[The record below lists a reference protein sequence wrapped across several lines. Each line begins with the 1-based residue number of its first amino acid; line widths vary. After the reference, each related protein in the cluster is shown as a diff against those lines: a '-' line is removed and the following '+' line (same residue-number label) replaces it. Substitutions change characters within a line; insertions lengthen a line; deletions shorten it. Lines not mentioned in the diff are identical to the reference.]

1 MYCLRYCLVE
11 PQLIQQKM
19 RISPVG
25 LGVARVDLYSPP
37 DFSLRS
43 RKAPFK
49 LKHFGKRGVGFGEGI
64 IQRNRPER
72 VLLCPGRP
80 LLGGEGTCKRLT
92 GINAAKGGMWQ
103 RRVGFSLDRL
113 LAVRERLLEVLCPAR
128 GRVVVVT
135 DLQVEACV

>member
-25 LGVARVDLYSPP
+25 FGVARVNLYRSP

-43 RKAPFK
+43 RQVPFK
-49 LKHFGKRGVGFGEGI
+49 LKHFRKRGVGFGEGI

-72 VLLCPGRP
+72 VLLCPGRH
-80 LLGGEGTCKRLT
+80 LLGGEGTRERLT
-92 GINAAKGGMWQ
+92 GIDTAKGGMWQ
-103 RRVGFSLDRL
+103 GESGSLSM
-113 LAVRERLLEVLCPAR
+113 
-128 GRVVVVT
+128 
-135 DLQVEACV
+135 ACSKYSIACWRSSAL

>member
-43 RKAPFK
+43 RKVPFK

-72 VLLCPGRP
+72 VLLCPGRH

-92 GINAAKGGMWQ
+92 GINAAKGAMWQ
-103 RRVGFSLDRL
+103 RRAGAARHGILVVRDLLPDALVRDGSL
-113 LAVRERLLEVLCPAR
+113 V
-128 GRVVVVT
+128 
-135 DLQVEACV
+135 